1 VYFIV
6 GKEGKPTLSFLT
18 IVDHDKRVLHV
29 SQAFFGAT
37 NDKTIFQ
44 NDAVCAQ
51 LKQGKYADTK
61 YALYDKNGEVILV
74 QGAYLIVDGG
84 FYQIGCLMD
93 TGVTKWTM
101 NSVRF
106 SEFVESIRKDV
117 ECLYGILKC
126 RFRYLLNPIETHNP
140 LFIEAAFKAACILN
154 NMILEYDKV
163 YHSVLQMWR
172 EDAIDWSDMINLN
185 PDMTDEDIE
194 NLSFE
199 RYTVFEEEQASN
211 IPFLTLQQCRN
222 TTAPLEIF
230 PSSEYDYK
238 RLKDMLST
246 SFTKQFSF
254 GQVYWPKRF
263 EGWQREC
270 LALERISIMKIT
282 QEVFHTLYGKQ
293 STLVDRNNQ
302 TIGMGLF
309 SSISFTKGDV
319 VAVFHGNEITKTAA
333 LDLIRNGLGRFLI
346 QLTEEK
352 YVDCRINRFNGSCR
366 ASLANSPTHA
376 VDAITQ
382 RQAVANCKLKVAHHG
397 NDTHTAKL
405 EAISDIPANTEIL
418 WKYGVAHTLNGTNS
432 LDVSTVSD
440 FWRNVSISY

>member
-1 VYFIV
+1 
-6 GKEGKPTLSFLT
+6 
-18 IVDHDKRVLHV
+18 
-29 SQAFFGAT
+29 
-37 NDKTIFQ
+37 
-44 NDAVCAQ
+44 
-51 LKQGKYADTK
+51 
-61 YALYDKNGEVILV
+61 
-74 QGAYLIVDGG
+74 
-84 FYQIGCLMD
+84 
-93 TGVTKWTM
+93 
-101 NSVRF
+101 
-106 SEFVESIRKDV
+106 
-117 ECLYGILKC
+117 
-126 RFRYLLNPIETHNP
+126 
-140 LFIEAAFKAACILN
+140 
-154 NMILEYDKV
+154 
-163 YHSVLQMWR
+163 
-172 EDAIDWSDMINLN
+172 
-185 PDMTDEDIE
+185 
-194 NLSFE
+194 
-199 RYTVFEEEQASN
+199 
-211 IPFLTLQQCRN
+211 
-222 TTAPLEIF
+222 
-230 PSSEYDYK
+230 
-238 RLKDMLST
+238 
-246 SFTKQFSF
+246 
-254 GQVYWPKRF
+254 
-263 EGWQREC
+263 
-270 LALERISIMKIT
+270 
-282 QEVFHTLYGKQ
+282 VFHTLYGKQ